1 MWILFSFGGLS
12 CGFEADGV
20 NEGVDIVDDALVE
33 ASSRDRFADRVGD
46 SEVTGLRTPAVSGA

>member
-1 MWILFSFGGLS
+1 MWILSSFGGLS

-33 ASSRDRFADRVGD
+33 AVEPGSLCGSSRGF
-46 SEVTGLRTPAVSGA
+46 

>member
-20 NEGVDIVDDALVE
+20 NEGVDVVDDALVE
-33 ASSRDRFADRVGD
+33 AVELGSL
-46 SEVTGLRTPAVSGA
+46 LRIESGV

>member
-20 NEGVDIVDDALVE
+20 NEGVDIVEPLE
-33 ASSRDRFADRVGD
+33 R
-46 SEVTGLRTPAVSGA
+46 